1 VKVAELLE
9 GNERYDAAK
18 YIELL
23 LRAGEGMLSPFG
35 YDEDGL
41 RELM

>member
-1 VKVAELLE
+1 MAELLE
-9 GNERYDAAK
+9 GNEKYDAGK

-23 LRAGEGMLSPFG
+23 LRSGEGMLSPFG